1 MMLRLLALPAA
12 LVAALALAPAA
23 EASPLVPTGM
33 HAGGVRVGV
42 GVGVGFPIGG
52 SSTYTV
58 PTGYWAYQQVPVT
71 TPVNVTVQVPYQVTV
86 QVPDRM
92 VGYDAFGRPI
102 WAYRTEVQTH
112 YRTETRVEYQT
123 TYVTQR
129 VWVPT
134 GYEVRRQPSGW
145 GTVGVGFRFR

>member
-1 MMLRLLALPAA
+1 MLLRLLALPAA

-58 PTGYWAYQQVPVT
+58 PTGYWTTQQVPVT
-71 TPVNVTVQVPYQVTV
+71 TPVHVQVQVPYQVTV
-86 QVPDRM
+86 QVPDRV
-92 VGYDAFGRPI
+92 VGHDAFGRPI
-102 WAYRTEVQTH
+102 WSYRHEVQTH

-123 TYVTQR
+123 TYVAQR

-134 GYEVRRQPSGW
+134 GHVVHHRPRAY
-145 GTVGVGFRFR
+145 GTVGVGFRIR